1 MARVYVSS
9 TLVDLRAERQAVME
23 WLIAAGH
30 QPVHSY
36 APDTDTVRE
45 SCLKDVESCDVYVLI
60 LGHRYGH
67 QPESDN
73 PESLSITQLEYRRAK
88 AKGIPKIALLQ
99 TSIPHIALSDLH
111 VPERLEKVKAFRD
124 EVGADVRAGEFT
136 NEAEL
141 IHALSTGMA
150 HLMDRLHTA
159 LPSTA
164 DLRVLFHR
172 ASADLLTWRTTLP
185 NNQWLVRPEL
195 ETLQQRIDGTSH
207 SLTLLLG
214 EPGCGKSALLARLGQ
229 QLEVASIPVLCI
241 KLDFLPETIQDQNGL
256 REYLGL
262 PAAIVD
268 CIRNLA
274 CEGKVVVLVDQLDAL
289 ADLVVQ
295 HSSRLRVP
303 LELIRDLAELEN
315 VHVVAS
321 SRLFEHRH
329 DPRLRNLEA
338 EPLTLTLPAW
348 EQVDS
353 ALQSHGIGTAAW
365 NEAMREDLRSPHA
378 LDTFLRLLK
387 TTDEADLL
395 QGYQHMLEALWK
407 QAVLC
412 DASGAR
418 RRLLLDLTGLM
429 ADREVLWLPLA
440 AFEDRHAVVE
450 ELEAAGILVV
460 ETGRIGF
467 RHQTLFEFVRAR
479 SFLETG
485 GRLTDTVLARQ
496 DSLRVR
502 PQVWHALGYMRAV
515 DRGAY
520 LDEIRKLWDSELRP
534 HLRVLLIEFLG
545 QLQDPEPAEIALFV
559 KRFEDAWYQSRI
571 LAAVVGSRG
580 WFASLAAGHL
590 PMIMVRPPQESW
602 SVASI
607 LIEALSFDQSTALRL
622 IDAHWLPYPD
632 KDFLTWRV
640 LERAGAWQPDMV
652 DRCCLILSRTDVAA
666 WTVNLLAGVVS
677 MQLPDQAP
685 RLLATW
691 FKREWEKEFPPELEA
706 ENPAGEGEN
715 TYRDLMRESSQVK
728 RCRELLEGQELH
740 DLPALAEAAPEAFL
754 DNFWSWFLQV
764 MKTITNEVDPFVVGY
779 RENHGLVGD
788 MDDEQDIRLER
799 PFLTAMAQAVELF
812 SQAQPLEFEAFARAN
827 EDIDLMVVQRLLAK
841 GMVHIV
847 ATHTAL
853 VLDYL
858 CTDPRRLVLGPY
870 SDVHRNTKDLIQA
883 LAPHL
888 NDDQFLRLERALLEW
903 NRYHPVPDD
912 DADTRRRRMLW
923 SREHRLRLLKTLP
936 RDRMTEACRRHVEE
950 EERAFPD
957 LRDQDIWFSGF
968 HAIGSPVSAEQM
980 EAGRDED
987 VLNLFAELTDEHG
1000 WDHPRKRMKG
1010 GAIQA
1015 GRELARLAEKDPGR
1029 AVRLVYQMQPGHNEI
1044 PAGDVLEALAKT
1056 DYDRNALYG
1065 LILDLATKGF
1075 ATTNFRHSAAKAIE
1089 KVVDVEHPLPE
1100 NLFVLLESWLV
1111 PTAESDGEQST
1122 NDERKNPQ
1130 GSLLWGLGGFAVLP
1144 NGNFPVLEA
1153 LSGACLKAKP
1163 PQTDRW
1169 LEILEGHLLR
1179 QESPKVW
1186 TAMARYLEWLR
1197 IANRDRAQA
1206 FLDQLF
1212 LAYPYILETLEGV
1225 RLLARYQHWI
1235 KPDLALLWLDRM
1247 LNDGGEWASQGA
1259 GELLMLR
1266 RALFPAESLIEERLE
1281 HLIHAAE
1288 MNEKLRAARTGI
1300 AHSVAHLWR
1309 EPKHRSL
1316 VQRYLLALLQEH
1328 EESVL
1333 QALAH
1338 VFHAGGL
1345 LPDQASCELLDAL
1358 SEHPAILHHKRAE
1371 SVGEC
1376 LVTLVNVEPERVY
1389 RISNLLLDI
1398 AGQDI
1403 GNVASSRYLMTES
1416 LLTIA
1421 LGLQE
1426 LGGQHQAE
1434 GTTLFERMLEFNV
1447 PQARDMLLE
1456 LDKRTPKGA
1465 SAPSTRRRKWKKAK
1479 KP

>member
-9 TLVDLRAERQAVME
+9 TLVDLRAERQAVMD

-36 APDTDTVRE
+36 APDTETVRE
-45 SCLKDVESCDVYVLI
+45 SCLKDIESCDVYLLI

-88 AKGIPKIALLQ
+88 AKGIPKIALLR
-99 TSIPHIALSDLH
+99 TSIPHIAQSDLS

-124 EVGADVRAGEFT
+124 EVSADVRAGEFT

-150 HLMDRLHTA
+150 HLQERLHTA

-164 DLRVLFHR
+164 DLRALFHR
-172 ASADLLTWRTTLP
+172 ASAELLTWRTTLP

-214 EPGCGKSALLARLGQ
+214 EPGCGKSALLARFGQ

-241 KLDFLPETIQDQNGL
+241 KLDFLPETIHDQNGL

-274 CEGKVVVLVDQLDAL
+274 REGKVVVLVDQLDAL

-338 EPLTLTLPAW
+338 EPLTLALPDW
-348 EQVDS
+348 EQVDA
-353 ALQSHGIGTAAW
+353 ALQSHGIKTAAW
-365 NEAMREDLRSPHA
+365 NEVMRDDLRSPHA

-407 QAVLC
+407 QSVLC

-418 RRLLLDLTGLM
+418 RRLLLDLTGFM
-429 ADREVLWLPLA
+429 ADREVLWVPLA
-440 AFEDRHAVVE
+440 TFEDRYAVVQA
-450 ELEAAGILVV
+450 LEAAGILVE

-479 SFLETG
+479 TFLETG

-496 DSLRVR
+496 DSLRIR

-545 QLQDPEPAEIALFV
+545 QIQDPEPAEVALFA

-580 WFASLAAGHL
+580 WFASLAVGHL
-590 PMIMVRPPQESW
+590 PMIMGRPAQDAW

-607 LIEALSFDQSTALRL
+607 LIEALGFDQSTALRL

-640 LERAGAWQPDMV
+640 LERAGTWQQDMV

-666 WTVNLLAGVVS
+666 WTVNILAGVVS

-691 FKREWEKEFPPELEA
+691 FKREWEKEFPPEQEV
-706 ENPAGEGEN
+706 ENQEEGES
-715 TYRDLMRESSQVK
+715 TYRDIIRETPEVK
-728 RCRELLEGQELH
+728 RCRALLEGHEFH
-740 DLPALAEAAPEAFL
+740 DLPALAEAAPTAFL
-754 DNFWSWFLQV
+754 NDIWPWFVLV
-764 MKTITNEVDPFVVGY
+764 INTITKEAEPSVVGY
-779 RENHGLVGD
+779 RQDYSLIGD
-788 MDDEQDIRLER
+788 IDDQHETQIDR
-799 PFLTAMAQAVELF
+799 PFLTAIARAVELF
-812 SQAQPLEFEAFARAN
+812 SEAHPLEFQGFVKSN
-827 EDIDLMVVQRLLAK
+827 EHNDLMIVQRLLAK

-847 ATHTAL
+847 ATHPD
-853 VLDYL
+853 VVMDFL
-858 CTDPRRLVLGPY
+858 CSDPRRLALGPY
-870 SDVHRNTKDLIQA
+870 SDVHRNTSNLIQA
-883 LAPHL
+883 LASHL
-888 NDDQFLRLERALLEW
+888 DEEQFQRLEHVLLEW
-903 NRYHPVPDD
+903 DRYKPDPDD
-912 DADTRRRRMLW
+912 DAETRRNRMLW

-936 RDRMTEACRRHVEE
+936 RGRMSEACRRHVEE
-950 EERAFPD
+950 EERAFPG
-957 LRDQDIWFSGF
+957 LRDKDIWYSGV

-980 EAGRDED
+980 EAGSDED
-987 VLNLFAELTDEHG
+987 VLNLFTELTDEHG

-1015 GRELARLAEKDPGR
+1015 GRELARLAEINPGR
-1029 AVRLVYQMQPGHNEI
+1029 AVRLVCQMQPGQNEI
-1044 PAGDVLEALAKT
+1044 PVGDVLEALAKT
-1056 DYDRNALYG
+1056 DYDRNALYD
-1065 LILDLATKGF
+1065 LILDLAAKGF
-1075 ATTNFRHSAAKAIE
+1075 TTSHFRHSAAKAIE
-1089 KVVDVEHPLPE
+1089 KVVNLEHPLPE
-1100 NLFVLLESWLV
+1100 ALFGLLESWLV
-1111 PTAESDGEQST
+1111 PIAESDEEESSNEDG
-1122 NDERKNPQ
+1122 KNPQ
-1130 GSLLWGLGGFAVLP
+1130 GSLLWDLGGFAVLP

-1169 LEILEGHLLR
+1169 LAILEGHLLR
-1179 QESPKVW
+1179 KESPKIW
-1186 TAMARYLEWLR
+1186 TAMFRYLEWLR
-1197 IANRDRAQA
+1197 IADRDRAQA
-1206 FLDQLF
+1206 FLEQLF
-1212 LAYPYILETLEGV
+1212 LAYPCILKTLEGV

-1235 KPDLALLWLDRM
+1235 KPDLAILWLDRM

-1266 RALFPAESLIEERLE
+1266 RALFPAEALIEERLG

-1288 MNEKLRAARTGI
+1288 MTDRLRAARTGI

-1309 EPKHRSL
+1309 EPAHRSL
-1316 VQRYLLALLQEH
+1316 VQSYLLTLLQEH

-1338 VFHAGGL
+1338 VFHAREL
-1345 LPDQASCELLDAL
+1345 IPDQASRELLDAL
-1358 SEHPAILHHKRAE
+1358 SEHPAILRHEQAE

-1389 RISNLLLDI
+1389 RVSNLLLDI

-1403 GNVASSRYLMTES
+1403 GNVASSRYLMSES
-1416 LLTIA
+1416 LLAIA

-1447 PQARDMLLE
+1447 PQARDMLLD
-1456 LDKRTPKGA
+1456 LDKRTPKGG
-1465 SAPSTRRRKWKKAK
+1465 SAPSVRRRKWRKAK
-1479 KP
+1479 KR